1 MKVCTI
7 SDYLSLEPTWLYLWY
22 TAAILRNRFLIPPWL
37 LKRKK
42 ITIENSLKRVKEK
55 LLSKYKRKEK
65 NLLTNWTSSKR
76 KTPTKPSSNLFKKSL
91 LSLTKEGNRNN
102 LRFLSLSLSTY
113 QPKSANMLSALIIWD
128 PISKFPRLK
137 ETS

>member
-22 TAAILRNRFLIPPWL
+22 TAVISRSQFLILPSL
-37 LKRKK
+37 LKRRKT
-42 ITIENSLKRVKEK
+42 TIENSSKRGKK
-55 LLSKYKRKEK
+55 KPLSKYKRKEK

-76 KTPTKPSSNLFKKSL
+76 KTPTKPNSNLFKKSL
-91 LSLTKEGNRNN
+91 LNLTKERNRNN
-102 LRFLSLSLSTY
+102 LRYLSLNLSTY
-113 QPKSANMLSALIIWD
+113 QPKSANMLSVLIIWD
-128 PISKFPRLK
+128 PIIKFPRLK